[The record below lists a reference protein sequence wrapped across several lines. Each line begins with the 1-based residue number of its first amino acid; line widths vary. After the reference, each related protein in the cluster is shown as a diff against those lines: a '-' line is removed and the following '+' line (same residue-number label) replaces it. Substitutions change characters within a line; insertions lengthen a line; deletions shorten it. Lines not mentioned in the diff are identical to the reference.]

1 MINDVELMV
10 IINLIFRLCIYS
22 LYRTSVDFN
31 VF

>member
-10 IINLIFRLCIYS
+10 IINLIFRLYIYS